1 MSRNPR
7 LYLEDI
13 QQSCAK
19 VLRFT
24 AGLSFEQFKQDDRTY
39 DAVLRNLEIIGEA
52 AKNVPDEIRQRFSFV
67 EWRKISGFRD
77 LAAHQ
82 YFSISD
88 SIAWDIIQNKIP
100 ELSAQITQILSELSV

>member
-13 QQSCAK
+13 LQSCEK

-24 AGLSFEQFKQDDRTY
+24 DGLTFAQFKIDDRTY

-52 AKNVPDEIRQRFSFV
+52 AKNVTDDIQQKYPFI
-67 EWRKISGFRD
+67 EWRKIIGFRD
-77 LAAHQ
+77 IAAHQ
-82 YFSISD
+82 YFSITD
-88 SIAWDIIQNKIP
+88 SIVWDIVQNKIP
-100 ELSAQITQILSELSV
+100 ELNEHIIQILTDL

>member
-13 QQSCAK
+13 QKSCVK
-19 VLRFT
+19 VLRF
-24 AGLSFEQFKQDDRTY
+24 SFRLNLEQFKHDELIY

-52 AKNVPDEIRQRFSFV
+52 AKNVPDDIRQQFPLV

-77 LAAHQ
+77 IVVHQ

-88 SIAWDIIQNKIP
+88 SILWDIIQNKIP
-100 ELSAQITQILSELSV
+100 ELNEQIEHILREIPA

>member
-13 QQSCAK
+13 QKSCVK

-24 AGLSFEQFKQDDRTY
+24 QGLSFEQFKQDDLVY

-52 AKNVPDEIRQRFSFV
+52 AKNVTEEIRQKYPV
-67 EWRKISGFRD
+67 IEWRKITGFRD
-77 LAAHQ
+77 IAAHQ
-82 YFSISD
+82 YFSVND
-88 SIAWDIIQNKIP
+88 SIVWDIIQNKIP
-100 ELSAQITQILSELSV
+100 VLSSEVSEMLKEFPQ

>member
-24 AGLSFEQFKQDDRTY
+24 VGLSFEQFKQDDRTY
-39 DAVLRNLEIIGEA
+39 DAVLPNLEIIGEA
-52 AKNVPDEIRQRFSFV
+52 AKNVPEEIRLRFPMA

-77 LAAHQ
+77 IAAHQ
-82 YFSISD
+82 YFISA
-88 SIAWDIIQNKIP
+88 IASFGTLCKTKSLN
-100 ELSAQITQILSELSV
+100 